1 MLLAFGSSLLTADLH
16 AVDEAEWSA
25 LLARVV
31 SALAP
36 ASAGHQERPGHQER
50 QGADEGTREKEPE
63 VAHDRAQEPDGGAAR
78 GPAGAQ

>member
-31 SALAP
+31 RSLAP

-50 QGADEGTREKEPE
+50 QGANGGTREKEPE
-63 VAHDRAQEPDGGAAR
+63 VAHGRAQEPDGGAS
-78 GPAGAQ
+78 